1 MTEPIYTTYEIG
13 YEKWASIDYFHDST
27 DHKYTDQNKYKI
39 VSTKWKELTD
49 EHDLEEGT
57 RDWLWKVEVYKI
69 GGKK

>member
-39 VSTKWKELTD
+39 VSTKWKEITD
-49 EHDLEEGT
+49 EDDLEQGLT
-57 RDWLWKVEVYKI
+57 DWLWKVEVYKI

>member
-1 MTEPIYTTYEIG
+1 M
-13 YEKWASIDYFHDST
+13 T

-39 VSTKWKELTD
+39 VSTKWKEITD